1 MIYVTAEFPPFI
13 ANRAVIDDPLFYLL
27 AIPAVTLLGLSKG
40 GFAGLG
46 MVATPM
52 LALVVPPLQS
62 AAIILPLL
70 IVQDAISVWT
80 YRRTWSAWNLK
91 VLVPGAALGMA
102 AGTLLASHVSDAGI
116 ELMVGGIGFAFVV
129 YRWVNGWVVRR
140 LRPLAPAKGGDGRP
154 HPVLGMFWGA
164 LAGFMSLLVN
174 VGAPPYQIHILPQ
187 RLDKL
192 TLVGTTTIF
201 FAFMNE
207 MKIVPYFV
215 LGQFSARNFAT
226 SLALLP
232 LAVGANY
239 LGIWLVH
246 RTPTER
252 FYQIAYALMFLISLA
267 LLWQGFR
274 QLGR

>member
-1 MIYVTAEFPPFI
+1 M
-13 ANRAVIDDPLFYLL
+13 
-27 AIPAVTLLGLSKG
+27 PAMAARIRLLG
-40 GFAGLG
+40 
-46 MVATPM
+46 V
-52 LALVVPPLQS
+52 
-62 AAIILPLL
+62 
-70 IVQDAISVWT
+70 
-80 YRRTWSAWNLK
+80 
-91 VLVPGAALGMA
+91 
-102 AGTLLASHVSDAGI
+102 
-116 ELMVGGIGFAFVV
+116 
-129 YRWVNGWVVRR
+129 
-140 LRPLAPAKGGDGRP
+140 
-154 HPVLGMFWGA
+154 FWGS

-215 LGQFSARNFAT
+215 LGQFSMRNFAT

-232 LAVGANY
+232 LAVAANY

-246 RTPTER
+246 KTPTER
-252 FYQIAYALMFLISLA
+252 FYQIAYGLMFAISLA
-267 LLWQGFR
+267 LLWQGWN

>member
-1 MIYVTAEFPPFI
+1 MIT
-13 ANRAVIDDPLFYLL
+13 DPLFYLL
-27 AIPAVTLLGLSKG
+27 AIPAVTLLGLGKG

-52 LALVVPPLQS
+52 LALVVPPLQG

-70 IVQDAISVWT
+70 IIQDAISVWT
-80 YRRTWSAWNLK
+80 YRRTWSLWNLK
-91 VLVPGAALGMA
+91 VLVPGAAIGMA
-102 AGTLLASHVSDAGI
+102 AGTLFASHVSNAAI
-116 ELMVGGIGFAFVV
+116 ELMVGGIGFAFVI
-129 YRWVNGWVVRR
+129 YRWLNAW
-140 LRPLAPAKGGDGRP
+140 LIKWLHPAAVAAKDGDGRP
-154 HPVLGMFWGA
+154 HPALGVFWGS

-232 LAVGANY
+232 LAVAANY

-246 RTPTER
+246 KTPTER
-252 FYQIAYALMFLISLA
+252 FYQIAYGLMFLISLA

-274 QLGR
+274 GLGR

>member
-1 MIYVTAEFPPFI
+1 
-13 ANRAVIDDPLFYLL
+13 VITDPLFYLL
-27 AIPAVTLLGLSKG
+27 AIPAVTFLGLGKG

-52 LALVVPPLQS
+52 LALAVPPLQG

-70 IVQDAISVWT
+70 IIQDAISVWT
-80 YRRTWSAWNLK
+80 YRRAWSLWNLK
-91 VLVPGAALGMA
+91 VLVPGAAIGMA
-102 AGTLLASHVSDAGI
+102 AGTLFASHVSNAAI
-116 ELMVGGIGFAFVV
+116 ELMVGSIGFVFVV
-129 YRWVNGWVVRR
+129 YRWLNTWLIAW
-140 LRPLAPAKGGDGRP
+140 LRPATAPADIGDGRP
-154 HPVLGMFWGA
+154 HPVLGVFWGS

-215 LGQFSARNFAT
+215 LGQFSMRNFAT

-232 LAVGANY
+232 LAVAANY

-246 RTPTER
+246 KTPTER
-252 FYQIAYALMFLISLA
+252 FYQIAYGLMFAISLA
-267 LLWQGFR
+267 LLWQGWEA
-274 QLGR
+274 LGR

>member
-1 MIYVTAEFPPFI
+1 MSRRHARHPLQIP
-13 ANRAVIDDPLFYLL
+13 AVITDPLFYLL
-27 AIPAVTLLGLSKG
+27 AVPAVTLLGLGKG

-52 LALVVPPLQS
+52 LALAVPPLQG

-70 IVQDAISVWT
+70 IIQDAISVWT

-102 AGTLLASHVSDAGI
+102 AGTAFASHVSNAGI
-116 ELMVGGIGFAFVV
+116 ELMVGGIGFTFVV
-129 YRWVNGWVVRR
+129 YSWLNAWVVRW
-140 LRPLAPAKGGDGRP
+140 LRPAAVPAKPGNGRP
-154 HPVLGMFWGA
+154 HPVLGVLWGS

-226 SLALLP
+226 SIALLP

-246 RTPTER
+246 KTPTER
-252 FYQIAYALMFLISLA
+252 FYQIAYGLMFVISLA
-267 LLWQGFR
+267 LLWQGLR
-274 QLGR
+274 LLGH